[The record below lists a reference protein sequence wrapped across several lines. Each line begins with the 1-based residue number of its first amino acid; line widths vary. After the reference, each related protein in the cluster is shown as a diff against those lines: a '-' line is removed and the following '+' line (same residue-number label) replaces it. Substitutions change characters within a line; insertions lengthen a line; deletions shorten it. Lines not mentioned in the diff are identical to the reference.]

1 MTEGF
6 WRQLLAIWGQFLL
19 VMSSPDGQKL
29 LDMVEYVVKDVMDGP
44 DQSPDNSPF
53 YRASGASQAANAKPP
68 RVMRKPEE
76 PA

>member
-6 WRQLLAIWGQFLL
+6 WRQLLQIWGQFLL

-29 LDMVEYVVKDVMDGP
+29 LDMVEYVVKDVIDGP
-44 DQSPDNSPF
+44 DQTPDNSPF
-53 YRASGASQAANAKPP
+53 YRAGAAPAANPKPP